1 MTSDLANERGIY
13 QIIATRKDKP
23 DKVFYGKFHAF
34 LRRVEGHWRI
44 AVDYDS
50 NEGGTLTAVTFAA
63 GAEIDDVARFAG

>member
-1 MTSDLANERGIY
+1 VTSDLANERGIY

-50 NEGGTLTAVTFAA
+50 TESGTP
-63 GAEIDDVARFAG
+63 